1 MTEKVR
7 ILTYHRVGP
16 PRGGRKFEPLTVPPN
31 RFRRQ
36 LRLLEALGATF
47 VSLDLVADWL
57 EGKAGLPPRATVL
70 TFDDGFDD
78 LYRHAFPLLA
88 ERSVPA
94 MIYVVPD
101 RQDDGWRRDRSPG
114 PLKLLSWP
122 RIREMADAGL
132 QFGSH
137 SCTHARLT
145 ECDDARLHREV
156 TASRKQIEDQ
166 LGSAVQ
172 HFCYP
177 FGNLDD
183 RVAGAAARAG
193 YRTACTTARGAV
205 SPGADPL
212 RLPRL
217 TVGKRMNLFRFFM
230 RVTIRS

>member
-7 ILTYHRVGP
+7 ILTYHRVAP
-16 PRGGRKFEPLTVPPN
+16 PRGGRSYEPLTVPPQ

-36 LRLLEALGATF
+36 LQLLDALGATF

-57 EGKAGLPPRATVL
+57 EGKAELPPRATVL
-70 TFDDGFDD
+70 TFDDGFEDVHR
-78 LYRHAFPLLA
+78 YAFPLLA
-88 ERSVPA
+88 ERAVPA
-94 MIYVVPD
+94 MIYLVPE
-101 RQDDGWRRDRSPG
+101 RPDDGWRRDQSPE
-114 PLKLLSWP
+114 PEKLLSWP
-122 RIREMADAGL
+122 QIREMAEAGL

-156 TASRKQIEDQ
+156 TVSRKQIEDH
-166 LGSAVQ
+166 LGGAVE

-177 FGNLDD
+177 FGDVDD
-183 RVAGAAARAG
+183 RVAEATARAG
-193 YRTACTTARGAV
+193 YRTACTTARGAATR
-205 SPGADPL
+205 SADPL

-217 TVGKRMNLFRFFM
+217 TVGKRMNLFRFLT